1 VRNGGSI
8 EKTKNKGARIRGGL
22 MMMMM
27 MTISVPLPPPLPLSL
42 LMMMITLLCVFIMY
56 LQDQKGPRVERVS
69 WHQSTGKRAHGG
81 YHFRMGKEAVLSI
94 FFFKYMHDR
103 LKRKERKGKERKR

>member
-27 MTISVPLPPPLPLSL
+27 TISPSPLSL
-42 LMMMITLLCVFIMY
+42 LMMMITLCTCKIKGGKSRTSELAPEYWETGSWRISF
-56 LQDQKGPRVERVS
+56 QDGEGSCFV
-69 WHQSTGKRAHGG
+69 
-81 YHFRMGKEAVLSI
+81 Y
-94 FFFKYMHDR
+94 FFFLNTCMT
-103 LKRKERKGKERKR
+103 G